1 MHEIL
6 SSEEQVDR
14 TMKIEKILEGKSA
27 IVTGAASGIGRA
39 TAKLF
44 AAQGAGVL
52 LADMREEALLQV
64 REGII
69 ADGDRAIAVTVNLG
83 LIEDVD
89 RMVQLALD
97 T

>member
-1 MHEIL
+1 MCYL
-6 SSEEQVDR
+6 P
-14 TMKIEKILEGKSA
+14 
-27 IVTGAASGIGRA
+27 
-39 TAKLF
+39 
-44 AAQGAGVL
+44 
-52 LADMREEALLQV
+52 DMREEALLQV

-69 ADGDRAIAVTVNLG
+69 ADGGRAIAVTVNLG